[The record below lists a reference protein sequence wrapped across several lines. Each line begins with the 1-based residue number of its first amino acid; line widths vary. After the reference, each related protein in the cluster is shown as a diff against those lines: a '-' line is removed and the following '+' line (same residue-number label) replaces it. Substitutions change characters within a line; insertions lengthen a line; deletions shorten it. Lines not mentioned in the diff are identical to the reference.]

1 VAHFHQKVSR
11 IWGAVSLVAMLVG
24 TPAAR
29 ASTDVD
35 DPFLVDD
42 HVEQGATTTNPTP
55 TGVILTSVHTSPDAP
70 KYQWL
75 LTLPC
80 QIDKAGSQD
89 TKCLGSN
96 RNAQK
101 CPAGADHKEAGY
113 LAQYRYAP
121 VGLSDPEWSQWTND
135 GAPTCV
141 YNPQEAQALLNIP
154 GRVAREFQSR
164 KIAAAEFGVQPQPHT
179 LIGFNTNFYSHPTK
193 QTFPLTLLGQRIM
206 LTVYPVTSTYDYG
219 DGTTL
224 GPTELEGSALPNA
237 QWGTETRTSHAYQ
250 RTGDFTASVTTRFHG
265 SYSINGG
272 PTMPIPGEA
281 TVTSPGVR
289 LSVWRSKVDWYA
301 DDCNQNPHG
310 AGC

>member
-1 VAHFHQKVSR
+1 MSRYRLLALLLTACFSLASIAPTHAQNGGAPSVGLDQDSAH
-11 IWGAVSLVAMLVG
+11 VG
-24 TPAAR
+24 
-29 ASTDVD
+29 DVRSAD
-35 DPFLVDD
+35 SK
-42 HVEQGATTTNPTP
+42 
-55 TGVILTSVHTSPDAP
+55 TGDLASVHTSPDAP

-121 VGLSDPEWSQWTND
+121 IGLSDPEWSQWTND
-135 GAPTCV
+135 GSPTCV
-141 YNPQEAQALLNIP
+141 YNPRAAQALLNIP
-154 GRVAREFQSR
+154 GLMAREFQSR
-164 KIAAAEFGVQPQPHT
+164 KINAAEFGVQPQPHT

-193 QTFPLTLLGQRIM
+193 QTFPLTLLGQSIT
-206 LTVYPVTSTYDYG
+206 LTVYPVSSTYDYG
-219 DGTTL
+219 DGTTV

-250 RTGDFTASVTTRFHG
+250 RTGEFVASVTTRFHG

>member
-1 VAHFHQKVSR
+1 MLILALTACATHSAVASVPSATDITGSFGDDSQVES
-11 IWGAVSLVAMLVG
+11 GAVSDVPDSGSIALG
-24 TPAAR
+24 T
-29 ASTDVD
+29 
-35 DPFLVDD
+35 
-42 HVEQGATTTNPTP
+42 
-55 TGVILTSVHTSPDAP
+55 VHTSPDAP

-80 QIDKAGSQD
+80 QIDKSGSQD

-121 VGLSDPEWSQWTND
+121 IGLSDPEWSQWTND
-135 GAPTCV
+135 GSPTCV
-141 YNPQEAQALLNIP
+141 YNPREAQALLNIP
-154 GRVAREFQSR
+154 GLMAREFQSR
-164 KIAAAEFGVQPQPHT
+164 KITAAEFGVQPKPHT
-179 LIGFNTNFYSHPTK
+179 LVGFNTNFYSHPTK
-193 QTFPLTLLGQRIM
+193 QTFALTLLGQSIT
-206 LTVYPVTSTYDYG
+206 LTVYPVSSTYDYG

-224 GPTELEGSALPNA
+224 GPTELEGSPLPNA

-250 RTGDFTASVTTRFHG
+250 RTGDFVASVTTRFHG
-265 SYSINGG
+265 NYSINGG
-272 PTMPIPGEA
+272 PVMPVPGEA

-301 DDCNQNPHG
+301 DDCNQNPRG

>member
-1 VAHFHQKVSR
+1 MKSVLVALSIAAVSVIAGPPGQDTDISSSFR
-11 IWGAVSLVAMLVG
+11 DKSQIDAGAVEDSPG
-24 TPAAR
+24 SQ
-29 ASTDVD
+29 STD
-35 DPFLVDD
+35 LS
-42 HVEQGATTTNPTP
+42 
-55 TGVILTSVHTSPDAP
+55 SVHTSPDAP

-80 QIDKAGSQD
+80 QIDKSGSQD

-101 CPAGADHKEAGY
+101 CPAGADHKGAGY

-121 VGLSDPEWSQWTND
+121 IGLSDPEWSQWTND
-135 GAPTCV
+135 GSPTCV
-141 YNPQEAQALLNIP
+141 YNPREAQALLNLP
-154 GRVAREFQSR
+154 GLMAREFQSR
-164 KIAAAEFGVQPQPHT
+164 KITAAEFGVQPQPHT
-179 LIGFNTNFYSHPTK
+179 LIGFNTNFYSHPSK
-193 QTFPLTLLGQRIM
+193 QTFPLTLLGQSIT
-206 LTVYPVTSTYDYG
+206 LTVYPVSSTYDYG

-250 RTGDFTASVTTRFHG
+250 RTGEFVASVTTRFHG
-265 SYSINGG
+265 TYSINGG
-272 PTMPIPGEA
+272 PVMPIPGEA

-301 DDCNQNPHG
+301 DDCNQNPRG

>member
-1 VAHFHQKVSR
+1 MASR
-11 IWGAVSLVAMLVG
+11 FGKHLVGAALVSLAICIPATASLASEPSPPLVNLHDEKADA
-24 TPAAR
+24 TSTSAADSKTGDL
-29 ASTDVD
+29 ST
-35 DPFLVDD
+35 
-42 HVEQGATTTNPTP
+42 
-55 TGVILTSVHTSPDAP
+55 VHTSPDAP

-121 VGLSDPEWSQWTND
+121 VGLSDPEWSQWTSD

-154 GRVAREFQSR
+154 GLVAREFQSR
-164 KIAAAEFGVQPQPHT
+164 KITAAEFGVQPQPHT

-193 QTFPLTLLGQRIM
+193 QTFPLMLLGQRIM

-219 DGTTL
+219 DGATL
-224 GPTELEGSALPNA
+224 GPTELEGSALPNS

-272 PTMPIPGEA
+272 PAMPIPGEA

-301 DDCNQNPHG
+301 DDCNQNPQG